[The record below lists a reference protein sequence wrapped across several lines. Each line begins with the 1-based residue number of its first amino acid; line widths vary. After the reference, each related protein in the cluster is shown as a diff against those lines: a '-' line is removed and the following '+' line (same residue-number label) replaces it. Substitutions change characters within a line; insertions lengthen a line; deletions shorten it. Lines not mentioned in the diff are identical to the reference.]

1 MSGAA
6 QTTRAEAPMADGSR
20 KDPDK
25 GGDDD
30 VNWGRYLGYGLQMLV
45 GVLLGLFGG
54 QWVDRKLHSEPWG
67 LLIGVTLGL
76 TSGMYL
82 LIKDAIR
89 MNKD

>member
-1 MSGAA
+1 
-6 QTTRAEAPMADGSR
+6 MADGSR
-20 KDPDK
+20 KDP
-25 GGDDD
+25 GNRDDQD
-30 VNWGRYLGYGLQMLV
+30 WGKYLGYGLQMLV

-54 QWVDRKLHSEPWG
+54 RWVDDKLHTDPWG

-76 TSGMYL
+76 ASGMYL